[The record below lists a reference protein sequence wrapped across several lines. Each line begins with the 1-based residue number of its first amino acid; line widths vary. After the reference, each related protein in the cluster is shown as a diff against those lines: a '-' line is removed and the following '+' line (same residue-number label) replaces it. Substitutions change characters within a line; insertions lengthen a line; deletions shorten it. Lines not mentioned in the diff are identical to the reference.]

1 MTQEEFNKM
10 LIKAIESRAV
20 KFDFNLNCKEEHGF
34 ITGLL
39 AGIDVSDNNDNRIV
53 GIYDKIIL

>member
-10 LIKAIESRAV
+10 LIKAIESRAI
-20 KFDFNLNCKEEHGF
+20 KFNFNLNCKEEHGF
-34 ITGLL
+34 ITGLT
-39 AGIDVSDNNDNRIV
+39 AGIEVLDNNDNRIV

>member
-20 KFDFNLNCKEEHGF
+20 KFDFNLDYKEEHGF
-34 ITGLL
+34 ITGLTAGIEVLDNNNDRL
-39 AGIDVSDNNDNRIV
+39 AGI
-53 GIYDKIIL
+53 YDRIIL

>member
-10 LIKAIESRAV
+10 LIKAIESRAI

-34 ITGLL
+34 ITGLT
-39 AGIDVSDNNDNRIV
+39 AGIEVLDNNNDRLV
-53 GIYDKIIL
+53 GIYDRIML